1 MEGSYSV
8 NFRRAKKNFR
18 MKVLIKSVSSA
29 ERILEAFLDMMKLK
43 ISVVPKEL

>member
-29 ERILEAFLDMMKLK
+29 ERILEAFLDMMRVRTSF
-43 ISVVPKEL
+43 IPKEL